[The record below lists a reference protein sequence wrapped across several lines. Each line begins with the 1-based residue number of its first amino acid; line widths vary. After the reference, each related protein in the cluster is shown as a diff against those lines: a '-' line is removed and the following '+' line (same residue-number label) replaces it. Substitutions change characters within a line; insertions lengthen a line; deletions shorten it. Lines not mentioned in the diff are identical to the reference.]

1 MTNLA
6 KFEHSCLWT
15 LIKNLGE
22 TEHSSQKYLKM
33 TNFFMFKHSSVP
45 TLITKKKKK
54 KKEEKSIVQT
64 TEEDILTTFVKSNP
78 RPSLSKN

>member
-1 MTNLA
+1 
-6 KFEHSCLWT
+6 
-15 LIKNLGE
+15 
-22 TEHSSQKYLKM
+22 M

-45 TLITKKKKK
+45 NLITKKKKK
-54 KKEEKSIVQT
+54 EEQSIGQT